1 MDYCPNCLYPFEL
14 GDDDRQ
20 QCKCN
25 EPCPC
30 CGNDP
35 RQNCVYDTATQRHLK
50 NLMNGLP
57 DEEWVT
63 EKLKLQLTL
72 PKAAR

>member
-1 MDYCPNCLYPFEL
+1 MDYCLICLYPFEL

-20 QCKCN
+20 QCKRT

-57 DEEWVT
+57 DEERVT
-63 EKLKLQLTL
+63 EKLKLQLAL
-72 PKAAR
+72 AKAAR

>member
-1 MDYCPNCLYPFEL
+1 MDYCLNCLYPFEL

-35 RQNCVYDTATQRHLK
+35 LQNCVYDTESQRHLK
-50 NLMNGLP
+50 NHMNGLP